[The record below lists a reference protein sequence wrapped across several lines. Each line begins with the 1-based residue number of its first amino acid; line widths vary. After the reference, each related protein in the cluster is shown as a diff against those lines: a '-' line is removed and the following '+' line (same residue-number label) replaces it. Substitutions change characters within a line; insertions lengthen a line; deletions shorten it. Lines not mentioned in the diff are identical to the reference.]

1 MGAMTMVD
9 MTTLTAGLK
18 MFGSISDGQSDNHT
32 SKMQSKY
39 NISNLKMDNSIK
51 NHNINLDILTT
62 KREAEQIRTQN
73 SYDMFQYDYQ
83 SHNTVASRE
92 VEILSSGVELSGSAS
107 AVLNGIENQV
117 ITERESR
124 VQMQNSDALKRE
136 HLATNLLH
144 EINLNNILTDYNIK
158 AAEFGI
164 NNKISN
170 NNADIF
176 SSLGTSITDLYK
188 DVNKLNTSTQKNSI
202 TNK

>member
-18 MFGSISDGQSDNHT
+18 MIGGISGGQSDNAT
-32 SKMQSKY
+32 SKMQSRY

-73 SYDMFQYDYQ
+73 SYDMFEYDYQ
-83 SHNTVASRE
+83 TSNTVASRE

-124 VQMQNSDALKRE
+124 VQMQNSEALKRE

-144 EINLNNILTDYNIK
+144 EINYNNILTDYNIK
-158 AAEFGI
+158 AAEFGL
-164 NNKISN
+164 NNTLSKN
-170 NNADIF
+170 NSDIF
-176 SSLGTSITDLYK
+176 SSLGSSMNDLYK
-188 DVNKLNTSTQKNSI
+188 DINKLNTATQTK
-202 TNK
+202 

>member
-18 MFGSISDGQSDNHT
+18 MIGNVSGSQSDKSA

-39 NISNLKMDNSIK
+39 NISNLRMDNSIK

-62 KREAEQIRTQN
+62 KKEAEQIRTQN

-83 SHNTVASRE
+83 TLNTVASRE
-92 VEILSSGVELSGSAS
+92 VEILSSGVEISGSAS

-124 VQMQNSDALKRE
+124 VQMQNSEALKRE

-144 EINLNNILTDYNIK
+144 EINYNNILTDYNIK
-158 AAEFGI
+158 AAEFGR
-164 NNKISN
+164 NNTLSKN
-170 NNADIF
+170 NSDIF
-176 SSLGTSITDLYK
+176 SSLGSSMSDLYK
-188 DVNKLNTSTQKNSI
+188 DINKLNTATQK
-202 TNK
+202 

>member
-18 MFGSISDGQSDNHT
+18 MIGGISGGQSDNAT
-32 SKMQSKY
+32 SKMQSRY

-73 SYDMFQYDYQ
+73 SYDMFEYDYQ
-83 SHNTVASRE
+83 TSNTVASRE

-124 VQMQNSDALKRE
+124 VQMQNSEAIKRE

-144 EINLNNILTDYNIK
+144 EINYNNILTDYNIK
-158 AAEFGI
+158 AAEFGL
-164 NNKISN
+164 NNTLSKN
-170 NNADIF
+170 NSDIF
-176 SSLGTSITDLYK
+176 SSLGSSMNDLYK
-188 DVNKLNTSTQKNSI
+188 DINKLNTATQTK
-202 TNK
+202 

>member
-9 MTTLTAGLK
+9 MTTVTAGLK
-18 MFGSISDGQSDNHT
+18 MFGNISGSQSDKAI

-39 NISNLKMDNSIK
+39 NRSNLRMDNSIK

-83 SHNTVASRE
+83 TLNTVASRE
-92 VEILSSGVELSGSAS
+92 AEIHSSGVELSGSAS

-124 VQMQNSDALKRE
+124 VQMQNSEALKRE

-144 EINLNNILTDYNIK
+144 EINYNNILTDYNIK
-158 AAEFGI
+158 SAEFGL
-164 NNKISN
+164 SN
-170 NNADIF
+170 TLSKSNANMF
-176 SSLGTSITDLYK
+176 SSITGSIGDLYK
-188 DVNKLNTSTQKNSI
+188 DINKLNTATQK
-202 TNK
+202 K

>member
-18 MFGSISDGQSDNHT
+18 MIGNVSGSQSDKSA

-39 NISNLKMDNSIK
+39 NISNLRMDNSIK

-62 KREAEQIRTQN
+62 KKEAEQIRTQN

-83 SHNTVASRE
+83 TLNTVASRE
-92 VEILSSGVELSGSAS
+92 VEILSSGVEISGSAS

-124 VQMQNSDALKRE
+124 VQMQNSEALKRE

-144 EINLNNILTDYNIK
+144 EINYNNILTDYNIK
-158 AAEFGI
+158 AAEFGL
-164 NNKISN
+164 NNTLSKN
-170 NNADIF
+170 NSDIF
-176 SSLGTSITDLYK
+176 SSLGSSMSDLYK
-188 DVNKLNTSTQKNSI
+188 DINKLNTATQK
-202 TNK
+202 

>member
-18 MFGSISDGQSDNHT
+18 MIGNVSGSQSDKST

-39 NISNLKMDNSIK
+39 NISNLRMDNSIK

-62 KREAEQIRTQN
+62 KKEAEQIRTQN

-83 SHNTVASRE
+83 TLNTVASRE
-92 VEILSSGVELSGSAS
+92 VEILSSGVEISGSAS

-124 VQMQNSDALKRE
+124 VQMQNSEALKRE

-144 EINLNNILTDYNIK
+144 EINYNNILTDYNIK
-158 AAEFGI
+158 AAEFGL
-164 NNKISN
+164 NNTLSKN
-170 NNADIF
+170 NSDIF
-176 SSLGTSITDLYK
+176 SSLGSSMSDLYK
-188 DVNKLNTSTQKNSI
+188 DINKLNTATQK
-202 TNK
+202 